1 MTQAQLYRKDIYID
15 KSKVLQKGRDTRAI
29 PIPSEDLGLESSRL
43 SLTPLKLQ
51 ELLLAR
57 EKCFLWC
64 VLSVK
69 AHPPIYSLNR
79 SARERNRH
87 GRHLKPSSG
96 VTEEPTR
103 GSPGGE
109 GARLGRPTWPGR
121 PTWGWPLLACAF
133 SRWLSWGPWR
143 WFARYCRELRR
154 LSAENGPF
162 NPCDVHVALSDW
174 SKVCF
179 LAFWGVSFTFPPA
192 CTKFS
197 KYKWNY
203 IIVIKHACM
212 KCQILLYLSIVDG
225 WKWYLTAVNKL
236 PQAYP
241 LLVPKQR

>member
-15 KSKVLQKGRDTRAI
+15 KKVLQKGKDTRAI

-96 VTEEPTR
+96 VAEEPTR

-109 GARLGRPTWPGR
+109 GARLGRPT
-121 PTWGWPLLACAF
+121 
-133 SRWLSWGPWR
+133 
-143 WFARYCRELRR
+143 
-154 LSAENGPF
+154 
-162 NPCDVHVALSDW
+162 
-174 SKVCF
+174 
-179 LAFWGVSFTFPPA
+179 
-192 CTKFS
+192 
-197 KYKWNY
+197 
-203 IIVIKHACM
+203 
-212 KCQILLYLSIVDG
+212 
-225 WKWYLTAVNKL
+225 
-236 PQAYP
+236 
-241 LLVPKQR
+241 

>member
-15 KSKVLQKGRDTRAI
+15 KSKVLQKGKDTRAI

-96 VTEEPTR
+96 VAEEPTR

-109 GARLGRPTWPGR
+109 GARPGR

-133 SRWLSWGPWR
+133 SRWLSCGP
-143 WFARYCRELRR
+143 
-154 LSAENGPF
+154 
-162 NPCDVHVALSDW
+162 
-174 SKVCF
+174 
-179 LAFWGVSFTFPPA
+179 
-192 CTKFS
+192 
-197 KYKWNY
+197 
-203 IIVIKHACM
+203 
-212 KCQILLYLSIVDG
+212 
-225 WKWYLTAVNKL
+225 
-236 PQAYP
+236 
-241 LLVPKQR
+241 